1 MENYRPVS
9 LTIQV
14 CKLFEAVIRDLLV
27 HHLES
32 KQLITNS
39 QHGFRQ
45 GRSCLTNI
53 LEFLDKV
60 TGCIDAGDSV
70 DVIFLDFAKA
80 FEKVSHKR
88 LLLKL
93 KAHGIEGKLYY
104 WIAEWLNNRTQ
115 RVCIRGVMSAWLAVL
130 SGVPQGSVLGPVLF
144 LIYINDLDHGITNWI
159 LQFADDTKLF
169 RRINAVWMWQ
179 SYKMTCISYLYGQ
192 RNGKCYLML
201 LNVA

>member
-9 LTIQV
+9 LTSQV

-39 QHGFRQ
+39 WHGFHQ

-53 LEFLDKV
+53 LEFLDKA

-80 FEKVSHKR
+80 FDKVSHKR

-104 WIAEWLNNRTQ
+104 WIAEWLSNRTQ
-115 RVCIRGVMSAWLAVL
+115 RVCIKGVMSAWLAVL

-144 LIYINDLDHGITNWI
+144 LIYINDLDHGITN
-159 LQFADDTKLF
+159 
-169 RRINAVWMWQ
+169 
-179 SYKMTCISYLYGQ
+179 
-192 RNGKCYLML
+192 
-201 LNVA
+201 